1 MVELNKV
8 YNEDCLEFMS
18 KIENESVDLV
28 FADPPF
34 NLGKDYGVDKDKRD
48 NYYEWCAEWIKE
60 AWRILKPTGSFYLMN
75 IPSNLKETLI
85 EMDKY
90 GIMQNIII
98 WKNTSMPLKKKYTI
112 SYQPIVFYTKSDKF
126 TYHHDADGEVTQST
140 LPYGRKP
147 KSFTMKDLW
156 DDIPFIAGGC
166 MASKETILEEGSKR
180 KAHKAQMPLRLAN
193 RIILASSNEGDTVY
207 DIFSGS
213 GTFVVKAKELKR
225 NYIGTELNPKY
236 IDEIILPRLKS
247 FN

>member
-1 MVELNKV
+1 MNKV
-8 YNEDCLEFMS
+8 PDET
-18 KIENESVDLV
+18 VDLV

-112 SYQPIVFYTKSDKF
+112 SYQPIVFYTKTKNF
-126 TYHHDADGEVTQST
+126 TYHHDADGEVTKST

-147 KSFTMKDLW
+147 KGFTMKDLW

-166 MASKETILEEGSKR
+166 MASKETILEPGSKR

-193 RIILASSNEGDTVY
+193 RIILASSNEGDLVY

-213 GTFVVKAKELKR
+213 GTFIVKAKELKR
-225 NYIGTELNPKY
+225 DYIATELNPPY
-236 IDEIILPRLKS
+236 IDNIILPRLNTLELTSTNK
-247 FN
+247 